1 MGIFGVPPVT
11 ERNARWPRAPIC
23 PPGSRQRNICINMQ
37 PEDFKANLKA
47 GIKSLTRYCAFDRGY
62 IPMENQTDL
71 FIQLAVES
79 ASELNKLHY
88 AMRLR
93 KDNILQ
99 KEVCDLVRI

>member
-1 MGIFGVPPVT
+1 
-11 ERNARWPRAPIC
+11 
-23 PPGSRQRNICINMQ
+23 MQ
-37 PEDFKANLKA
+37 PKDFKGILKSS
-47 GIKSLTRYCAFDRGY
+47 IKSLTCYCAFDQGY

-79 ASELNKLHY
+79 ACELNKLHY
-88 AMRLR
+88 AARLR